1 MKISSVACGLITI
14 KMDYS
19 VYPKSFI
26 SRINEDY
33 VFFYS
38 DILLKKNQTLYTS
51 FIAVCF
57 AAHMCYCVN
66 ILSVTPALH

>member
-1 MKISSVACGLITI
+1 MKISSVACGHITI

-38 DILLKKNQTLYTS
+38 DILLKKKTL
-51 FIAVCF
+51 
-57 AAHMCYCVN
+57 
-66 ILSVTPALH
+66 